1 MSISHTGE
9 RGVQWLK
16 KNISIT
22 AKTRLLVQPISAL
35 NSLKHAPVTF
45 LLERVHTHLPQAI
58 APLEFPPM
66 AWP

>member
-1 MSISHTGE
+1 MAE
-9 RGVQWLK
+9 